1 MPPRKNRSSCSP
13 PCPFLLFLSL
23 QRRPDHMTCPR
34 PAIGCLNHV
43 TCCHGPIV
51 EWNRW
56 EADADQDGDVTGTQ
70 GFRCNLKQV
79 LTTVFVRHQVC
90 DVIRLWN
97 GLITSIDN
105 CFCPHSCSKDLL
117 STSTLSLIRP
127 SYPSSVTLISNFP
140 PQNLSIITYFLA
152 VFSAVCNHL
161 RFSVS
166 CLASYTV
173 VGEQPYK
180 SRDMVD
186 SGLGRLLVNTIELT
200 MHTSCYLGLG
210 LTEKINCHRQNQ
222 IHNTVLCPRIVYI
235 IEGHSCSSRRLY
247 TLLHCSES
255 SLRSQVQ
262 TE

>member
-1 MPPRKNRSSCSP
+1 M
-13 PCPFLLFLSL
+13 
-23 QRRPDHMTCPR
+23 
-34 PAIGCLNHV
+34 
-43 TCCHGPIV
+43 
-51 EWNRW
+51 
-56 EADADQDGDVTGTQ
+56 
-70 GFRCNLKQV
+70 
-79 LTTVFVRHQVC
+79 
-90 DVIRLWN
+90 
-97 GLITSIDN
+97 
-105 CFCPHSCSKDLL
+105 
-117 STSTLSLIRP
+117 STSSLIRP
-127 SYPSSVTLISNFP
+127 SFQIRATCCIFRPDFSCCALQTLVKICLLNVFFVLKSFFP
-140 PQNLSIITYFLA
+140 QRMSIITYFLA
-152 VFSAVCNHL
+152 FFSAVCNHL

-222 IHNTVLCPRIVYI
+222 IHNTFLCPRIVYI